1 MVSGFYIVGGITI
14 ANLFHF
20 VASKMSTWQ
29 PTKRRGPIAAE
40 YSSPGPATYGLP
52 GLIGQPGHDTRSVHL
67 RGPAY
72 PFGLKRA
79 KFADECSPGPKYKPD
94 IKIFRDGKDG
104 TPHYSLSSRHKNL
117 KG

>member
-1 MVSGFYIVGGITI
+1 M
-14 ANLFHF
+14 
-20 VASKMSTWQ
+20 TWQ

-52 GLIGQPGHDTRSVHL
+52 GLIGQPGHDTRSVHQ
-67 RGPAY
+67 RGPAF

-94 IKIFRDGKDG
+94 LRIFRDGKDG